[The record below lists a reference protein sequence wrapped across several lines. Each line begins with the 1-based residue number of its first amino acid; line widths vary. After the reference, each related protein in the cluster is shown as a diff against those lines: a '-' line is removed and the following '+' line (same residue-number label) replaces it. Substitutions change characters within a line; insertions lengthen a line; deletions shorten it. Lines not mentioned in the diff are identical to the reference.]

1 MHDIYTPGDFVSNVH
16 VDRVVRAHKECCCT
30 KQGCDHTHFC
40 EGEAPRTAHGACFG
54 FGFGLLAD
62 PTASRAATRACSCSP
77 RTRPSSVLRARHRVP
92 AKAHASIPR
101 EILAEDPEAD
111 VCNDSS
117 TTSQISALL
126 RCIALLTRSLARA
139 QLMARV
145 AQVVLSRTCKIGPNT
160 LVGGR
165 TQITMG
171 ASVTRVGIGQCC
183 VGDGWHGGVKRQHE
197 QGERCKY
204 ECPLVQLLSLP
215 PILAAQPNHNS
226 GVHDSS
232 ASASEAVARAV

>member
-30 KQGCDHTHFC
+30 NKDAIIPIFVKERHRAPHTVRALASDLGCW
-40 EGEAPRTAHGACFG
+40 
-54 FGFGLLAD
+54 L
-62 PTASRAATRACSCSP
+62 TRLQVV
-77 RTRPSSVLRARHRVP
+77 RRLGRVRARRAHVRVP
-92 AKAHASIPR
+92 YYEPVIGYPPKAHASIPR

-171 ASVTRVGIGQCC
+171 ASVHASGIGQCC
-183 VGDGWHGGVKRQHE
+183 VGDGWHGG
-197 QGERCKY
+197 
-204 ECPLVQLLSLP
+204 S
-215 PILAAQPNHNS
+215 
-226 GVHDSS
+226 
-232 ASASEAVARAV
+232 